1 MVNKFNFKSILIVI
15 SSPSGAGKTSLAN
28 AIVEENKNIYFSTS
42 VTTRPPRD
50 GEENG
55 REYIFTNKNK
65 FDEMIING
73 EFIEYAEVF
82 GNYYGTPKGKTEE
95 FLINGKD
102 IIFDVDW
109 QGGTKIRNSYL
120 APSVVSIFILPP
132 SIKTLQ
138 ERLLN
143 RNKDDDKTVKLRMKE
158 ARSEIS
164 HWSEYDYILVNDN
177 FEKVKKNIIKIIEIE
192 KIKRN
197 RQNILPDFISK
208 LNTEFDDFINKT

>member
-197 RQNILPDFISK
+197 RQNLLPDFISK
-208 LNTEFDDFINKT
+208 LNSEFDNFINNT

>member
-28 AIVEENKNIYFSTS
+28 AIVEENENIYFSTS

-95 FLINGKD
+95 FLIDGKD

-120 APSVVSIFILPP
+120 SPLVVSVFILPP
-132 SIKTLQ
+132 SIKTLH

-143 RNKDDDKTVKLRMKE
+143 RNKDDDKTVKLRMKKS
-158 ARSEIS
+158 RSEIS
-164 HWSEYDYILVNDN
+164 HWSEYEYIMINDN
-177 FEKVKKNIIKIIEIE
+177 FEKVKKNIVKIIEIE
-192 KIKRN
+192 KMRRN
-197 RQNILPDFISK
+197 KQILLPDFISK
-208 LNTEFDDFINKT
+208 LNNEFEEFISNS

>member
-82 GNYYGTPKGKTEE
+82 GTYYGTPKGKTEE

-197 RQNILPDFISK
+197 RQNTLPDFISK
-208 LNTEFDDFINKT
+208 LNTEFDDFINNT

>member
-120 APSVVSIFILPP
+120 SPSVVSIFILPP

-164 HWSEYDYILVNDN
+164 HWSEYDYILINDN
-177 FEKVKKNIIKIIEIE
+177 FEKVKKNILKIIEIE

-197 RQNILPDFISK
+197 RQNLLPDFISK
-208 LNTEFDDFINKT
+208 LNTEFDDFISNT

>member
-143 RNKDDDKTVKLRMKE
+143 RNKDNDKTVKLRMKE

-177 FEKVKKNIIKIIEIE
+177 FEKVKKNILKIIEIE

-208 LNTEFDDFINKT
+208 LNTEFDDFINNT

>member
-197 RQNILPDFISK
+197 RQNTLPDFISK
-208 LNTEFDDFINKT
+208 LNTEFDDFINNN

>member
-177 FEKVKKNIIKIIEIE
+177 FEKVKKNILKIIEIE

-197 RQNILPDFISK
+197 RQDMLPDFISK
-208 LNTEFDDFINKT
+208 LNTEFDDFINNT

>member
-177 FEKVKKNIIKIIEIE
+177 FEKVKNNIIKIIEIE

-197 RQNILPDFISK
+197 RQNLLPDFISK
-208 LNTEFDDFINKT
+208 LNTEFDDFISNT

>member
-1 MVNKFNFKSILIVI
+1 MVNKFTFKSILIVI

-177 FEKVKKNIIKIIEIE
+177 FEKVKKNILKIIEIE

-208 LNTEFDDFINKT
+208 LNTEFDDFINNT

>member
-1 MVNKFNFKSILIVI
+1 MVNKLNFNSILVVI

-28 AIVEENKNIYFSTS
+28 SIVKEYQSISFSTS

-50 GEENG
+50 GEKNG
-55 REYIFTNKNK
+55 REYYFTTKDK
-65 FDEMIING
+65 FDLMIKRK
-73 EFIEYAEVF
+73 EFIEYAQVF

-95 FLINGKD
+95 LLHNGKD

-120 APSVVSIFILPP
+120 APSVISIFILPP

-138 ERLLN
+138 ERLLT
-143 RNKDDDKTVKLRMKE
+143 RNKDDKQTVKLRMKE

-164 HWSEYDYILVNDN
+164 HWSEYDYILVNNN
-177 FEKVKKNIIKIIEIE
+177 FENVKKNIIKIIEIE

-197 RQNILPDFISK
+197 RQNYLPDFISR
-208 LNTEFDDFINKT
+208 LNNEFDDFINKT

>member
-1 MVNKFNFKSILIVI
+1 MVNKLNFKSILIVI

-42 VTTRPPRD
+42 VTTRLPRD

-208 LNTEFDDFINKT
+208 LNTEFEDFINNT

>member
-82 GNYYGTPKGKTEE
+82 GHYYGTPKGKTEE

-177 FEKVKKNIIKIIEIE
+177 FEKVKKNILKIIEIE

-208 LNTEFDDFINKT
+208 LNAEFDDFINNT

>member
-1 MVNKFNFKSILIVI
+1 MVNQHKFKGILIVI

-28 AIVEENKNIYFSTS
+28 SIVEENENISFSTS
-42 VTTRPPRD
+42 VTTRPPRE
-50 GEENG
+50 GEKNG
-55 REYIFTNKNK
+55 REYHFVEKDQFNLMIKNK
-65 FDEMIING
+65 R
-73 EFIEYAEVF
+73 FIEYAEVF
-82 GNYYGTPKGKTEE
+82 GNYYGTPKDQIEK
-95 FLINGKD
+95 LLNDGKD

-132 SIKTLQ
+132 SIKILQ

-177 FEKVKKNIIKIIEIE
+177 FEKVKNNILKIIEIE

-208 LNTEFDDFINKT
+208 LNTEFDDFINNT

>member
-15 SSPSGAGKTSLAN
+15 SSPSGAGKTSIAN

-120 APSVVSIFILPP
+120 APSVVSIFILP
-132 SIKTLQ
+132 
-138 ERLLN
+138 
-143 RNKDDDKTVKLRMKE
+143 
-158 ARSEIS
+158 
-164 HWSEYDYILVNDN
+164 H
-177 FEKVKKNIIKIIEIE
+177 
-192 KIKRN
+192 
-197 RQNILPDFISK
+197 
-208 LNTEFDDFINKT
+208 

>member
-1 MVNKFNFKSILIVI
+1 MGNKFNFKSILIVI

-177 FEKVKKNIIKIIEIE
+177 FEKVKNNILKIIEIE

-208 LNTEFDDFINKT
+208 LNTEFDDFINNT

>member
-132 SIKTLQ
+132 SIKTLK

-197 RQNILPDFISK
+197 RQNLLPDFISK
-208 LNTEFDDFINKT
+208 LNTEFDDFINNT

>member
-197 RQNILPDFISK
+197 RQNTLPDFISK
-208 LNTEFDDFINKT
+208 LNTEFDDFINNS

>member
-1 MVNKFNFKSILIVI
+1 MGNKINFKSILIVI

-42 VTTRPPRD
+42 VTTRLPRD

-197 RQNILPDFISK
+197 RQNTLPDFISK
-208 LNTEFDDFINKT
+208 LNTEFDDFINNT

>member
-177 FEKVKKNIIKIIEIE
+177 FEKVKNNILKIIEIE

-197 RQNILPDFISK
+197 RQNLLPDFISK
-208 LNTEFDDFINKT
+208 LNTEFDDFINNT

>member
-177 FEKVKKNIIKIIEIE
+177 FEKVKKNILKIIEIE

-197 RQNILPDFISK
+197 RQNILPDFIFK
-208 LNTEFDDFINKT
+208 LNTEFDDFINNT

>member
-208 LNTEFDDFINKT
+208 LNTEFDDFINNT

>member
-42 VTTRPPRD
+42 VTTRLPRD

-177 FEKVKKNIIKIIEIE
+177 FEKVKKNILKIIEIE

-208 LNTEFDDFINKT
+208 LNTEFDDFINNT

>member
-1 MVNKFNFKSILIVI
+1 MVNKFNFKSRLIVI

-120 APSVVSIFILPP
+120 SPSVVSIFILPP

-143 RNKDDDKTVKLRMKE
+143 RNKDDNKTVKLRMKE

-197 RQNILPDFISK
+197 RQNTLPDFISK
-208 LNTEFDDFINKT
+208 LNTEFDDFINNT

>member
-82 GNYYGTPKGKTEE
+82 GNYYGTPKSKTEE

-177 FEKVKKNIIKIIEIE
+177 FEKVKNNIIKIIEIE

-208 LNTEFDDFINKT
+208 LNTEFDDFINNT

>member
-1 MVNKFNFKSILIVI
+1 MVNKLNFKSILIVI

-197 RQNILPDFISK
+197 RQNTLPDFVSK
-208 LNTEFDDFINKT
+208 LNTEFDDFINNT

>member
-1 MVNKFNFKSILIVI
+1 MVNKLNFKSILIVI

-42 VTTRPPRD
+42 VTTRLPRD

-197 RQNILPDFISK
+197 RQNTLPDFISK
-208 LNTEFDDFINKT
+208 LNTEFDDFINNT